1 MILDPER
8 TSKQNGW
15 IYGCFEPVKLLS
27 DSTDDTILES
37 FSEPTSND
45 SRGNIP
51 KAFTLRPSFGDF
63 SGLSESDSDSTNNLI
78 NALNLMS
85 EFHENNK
92 VRIVMKYLHHQDNV
106 LFDQIEV
113 TAV

>member
-1 MILDPER
+1 MILDPDR
-8 TSKQNGW
+8 TSRQHGW

-27 DSTDDTILES
+27 DSADNSILES
-37 FSEPTSND
+37 FSEPTSNE
-45 SRGNIP
+45 SPGNVP
-51 KAFTLRPSFGDF
+51 KAFALRPSFGDVF
-63 SGLSESDSDSTNNLI
+63 SLSDSTNNLI

-85 EFHENNK
+85 EFRENNK
-92 VRIVMKYLHHQDNV
+92 DHLVMKYLHHQDNE